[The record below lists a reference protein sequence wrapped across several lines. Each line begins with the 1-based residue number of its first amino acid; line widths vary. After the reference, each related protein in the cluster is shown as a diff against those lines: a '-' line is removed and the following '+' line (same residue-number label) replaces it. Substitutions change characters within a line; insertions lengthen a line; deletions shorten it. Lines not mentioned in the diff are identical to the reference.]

1 MYVQILY
8 IDVVYEKRFMKWAKL
23 SCIGNLHVNTM
34 NNCDSLVKHLVQLV
48 SYQLKYFLDKT
59 QKL

>member
-23 SCIGNLHVNTM
+23 SCIGNLYVNTM

-48 SYQLKYFLDKT
+48 SYQLKYFLGKI